1 MFDFLNLKTTLS
13 KFAGELSGVRAQI
26 ESLRQ
31 QREDLIN
38 APATREDVKAMVEKW
53 ATGKAA
59 QYVLRLQYN
68 MTALITSPVNMQDD
82 AVIESRMTLF
92 GKSRQQGGEFTM
104 FPGPE
109 LEDMA
114 ICCLM
119 GPALIQS
126 LMSAIDAMQN
136 WPAGAVTLIG
146 RAKKIK
152 ELDGTLAKLLQQED
166 SLVKSGVDAGVYF
179 N

>member
-38 APATREDVKAMVEKW
+38 VPATRDDVKAMVEKW

-59 QYVLRLQYN
+59 QYVLRLQFN
-68 MTALITSPVNMQDD
+68 LQALVTNPIKMQDD
-82 AVIESRMTLF
+82 AAIESRMTLY
-92 GKSRQQGGEFTM
+92 GKTRQQGGEFTM

-126 LMSAIDAMQN
+126 LHAAIDAMEN
-136 WPAGAVTLIG
+136 WPAGAITLIG
-146 RAKKIK
+146 RDKKIK
-152 ELDGTLAKLLQQED
+152 ELDAMLAKLTQQEA
-166 SLVKSGVDAGVYF
+166 SLVKSAVDAGVQIS
-179 N
+179 